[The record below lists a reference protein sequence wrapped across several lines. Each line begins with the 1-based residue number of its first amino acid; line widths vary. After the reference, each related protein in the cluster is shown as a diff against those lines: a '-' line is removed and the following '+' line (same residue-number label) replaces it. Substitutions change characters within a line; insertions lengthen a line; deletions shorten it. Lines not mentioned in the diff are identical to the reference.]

1 MLRWFVDDDLVE
13 LALNGELIEEEF
25 VECRPE
31 VVPNAV
37 LDENVDVF
45 LVRKYFTNDAWLL
58 VTDVPERKRKK
69 FCLDLSGVSA

>member
-1 MLRWFVDDDLVE
+1 M
-13 LALNGELIEEEF
+13 
-25 VECRPE
+25 ECQPE

-58 VTDVPERKRKK
+58 VTEAKEKVS
-69 FCLDLSGVSA
+69 CLDLSRLSA